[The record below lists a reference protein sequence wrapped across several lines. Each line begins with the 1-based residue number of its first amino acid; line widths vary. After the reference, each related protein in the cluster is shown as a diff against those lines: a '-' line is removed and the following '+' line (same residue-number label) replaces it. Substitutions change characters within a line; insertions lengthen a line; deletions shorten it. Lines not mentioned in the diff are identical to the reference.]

1 MHGFFPRPSHE
12 GNVRGQQEHL
22 LDVAPGAVPVGGI
35 NSHQP
40 GGNVHLVEQ
49 TLLTEGVL
57 ESIRSLHDAEVVR
70 LEAGQDGI
78 YSVARVRD
86 LLGAGSGHDEQGL
99 SC

>member
-35 NSHQP
+35 NSYQP

-49 TLLTEGVL
+49 TLMTEGVL

-86 LLGAGSGHDEQGL
+86 LLGAGSGHDEQR
-99 SC
+99 